1 MSDSNK
7 KSAYGQP
14 ASDTSFRKTWDK
26 DEYAAKA
33 ATREE
38 QEREEA
44 KARFEAKSQGRLYHK
59 PASSNSD
66 STPQTQTNA
75 RSSRLN
81 ISSQIGKTQ
90 LVPAGFSTGK
100 RGRGAGFWCQD
111 CDLTFK
117 DNLQWVDHLNSK
129 QHLVAT
135 GESGVVERVGVEA
148 VRERLAMLAR
158 KMGEREGEGEGLR
171 ERLERRRVE
180 EEREREEKR
189 EKRREKRRKG
199 KSGGDDKGQREEED
213 VAGSMGFGH
222 FGTTK
227 A

>member
-1 MSDSNK
+1 MSEASK
-7 KSAYGQP
+7 KSAYGNA

-33 ATREE
+33 ASREAL
-38 QEREEA
+38 ERTEA
-44 KARFEAKSQGRLYHK
+44 KARYEAKSQGKKYFK
-59 PASSNSD
+59 PAPSD
-66 STPQTQTNA
+66 APTTQTTA
-75 RSSRLN
+75 RAARLN

-90 LVPAGFSTGK
+90 LVPATASTGK
-100 RGRGAGFWCQD
+100 RGRGAGFYCED

-135 GESGVVERVGVEA
+135 GQSGVVERVGVEA
-148 VRERLAMLAR
+148 VRERLEMLRR
-158 KMGEREGEGEGLR
+158 KKAEEEQGEGEGLR

-180 EEREREEKR
+180 EERERELKR
-189 EKRREKRRKG
+189 EKRREKRRKKG
-199 KSGGDDKGQREEED
+199 KKDEVAEEHEVEFD
-213 VAGSMGFGH
+213 
-222 FGTTK
+222 TTN